1 MASIDLGYNFDM
13 NFTGKIKTTG
23 DYSNMGT
30 LEGDTDDSSSATE
43 AIIYN
48 ALNTEKGFSACF
60 SGVNFSNIGL
70 GTHLSGMGLSI
81 EYFNDHSEWGEKTI
95 EVWLAPNMN
104 TEDDVYHGST
114 RISENSRLINDVSSS
129 DDDYQTNGVLV
140 DGSYWHKFD
149 SYTFKQGE
157 NNKIKI
163 PNLAAIDQG
172 WRLVILSFSQTNI
185 SNEAFLLES
194 ISDSLGET
202 DAASLLHESVVS
214 FDINQDSKYI
224 ESFLLSESDL
234 QNSEFA
240 FTEDG
245 ISVYYSSSEQIIA
258 GNLDE
263 LLDLQNMS
271 NGLYFAYDS
280 ITFPNTTSSINK
292 SNLSTS
298 LTAGSK
304 LLVGFAIPQDK
315 LYDTNYFYP
324 NANSFQAYQS
334 DTELK
339 ITRIESNSFELNGSS
354 PVNSSIKEYVSYENG
369 DLAILG
375 ATANP
380 FNFSSVNALTGAFNY
395 FIIDLIDTT
404 IPFIS
409 FKNAVTTTSSGK
421 ISANTTLYVNT
432 SGIIDRSK
440 ANVEIITKTGKRKSY
455 ELDPSEEGLNKFVVT
470 STEEGIIKISN
481 LLDAVTGR
489 KYPDLEVDSK
499 DKEAINIVNTFKK
512 SIKEL
517 GHIPG
522 ISKGVHNTIL
532 EQIFNEIAGDDL
544 TTSEKASLVRTLKT
558 TAQIKSLE
566 SIEEEILTANSE
578 LTGVLQTEYT
588 NMIYIFQLFEN
599 YITLLST
606 GADVRGRK

>member
-1 MASIDLGYNFDM
+1 MASIDLGYNYDM
-13 NFTGKIKTTG
+13 NYTGKIKTTG

-30 LEGDTDDSSSATE
+30 LNGDTEDSSSATE

-48 ALNTEKGFSACF
+48 SLKTEENFSDCF
-60 SGVNFSNIGL
+60 SGVDFSKIGL
-70 GTHLSGMGLSI
+70 GTYLSGMGLSI
-81 EYFNDHSEWGEKTI
+81 EYLNDHSDWGEKTI
-95 EVWLAPNMN
+95 EVWLAPNMS

-114 RISENSRLINDVSSS
+114 RISENSRLINDISTN
-129 DDDYQTNGVLV
+129 DDDYKTKGVLV

-149 SYTFKQGE
+149 SYTLKQGE
-157 NNKIKI
+157 NNLIKI

-185 SNEAFLLES
+185 SHESFSLEA
-194 ISDSLGET
+194 ISDSLGEA
-202 DAASLLHESVVS
+202 DSASLLHEAVVS
-214 FDINQDSKYI
+214 FDINQDNKYI

-234 QNSEFA
+234 QNSEFK
-240 FTEDG
+240 FENNG
-245 ISVYYSSSEQIIA
+245 IGVYYSSSEQIVT
-258 GNLDE
+258 GDLDE

-298 LTAGSK
+298 LTSGGK

-375 ATANP
+375 ATVNP
-380 FNFSSVNALTGAFNY
+380 FNFSSVNALTGSYNY

-404 IPFIS
+404 MPFIS
-409 FKNAVTTTSSGK
+409 FKNTVTTTTSGK
-421 ISANTTLYVNT
+421 IPANTTLYVNT
-432 SGIIDRSK
+432 SGIIDTDK
-440 ANVEIITKTGKRKSY
+440 AKVEIITKSGRRKSY
-455 ELDPSEEGLNKFVVT
+455 VLDPSEEGLNKFVVN
-470 STEEGIIKISN
+470 STEEGTIKVSN
-481 LLDAVTGR
+481 LLDSVTGR

-522 ISKGVHNTIL
+522 ISKGTHNNIL

-544 TTSEKASLVRTLKT
+544 TTSEKVSLIKTLKT

-566 SIEEEILTANSE
+566 SIEEEILTANSQMA
-578 LTGVLQTEYT
+578 GVLQTEYT

-599 YITLLST
+599 YITLLSSST
-606 GADVRGRK
+606 DIRGRK